1 MSQELTLYKPN
12 PVTASLPSSPA
23 VVRGLDRTELA
34 IIRAAAAPEI
44 GTMPAEAVAGELR
57 KKLPMLAMDVGCK
70 IVPGA
75 EWDYKVMRITE
86 VLQTKYPR
94 LALPEIR
101 VAFDMLV
108 AWELDDYL
116 PRSSSGQPDRGH
128 YQQFSLEYIC
138 KVLNAYNRKRGQVL
152 SKALGLLPP
161 EFPEAPGRPERAY
174 PEKTYRDCVTAFLEY
189 KYRGRMPA
197 LSFIMRGVFYDIL
210 SRAGLAA
217 EFEVTAE
224 IQRAIF
230 QSAMNDFARAGEVA
244 ELERLRKKGETAG
257 ELQAR
262 AAIRARDRELER
274 TFAWMVENEVQ
285 ITDYVTIKDEN

>member
-12 PVTASLPSSPA
+12 PVTASLPSSQA

-34 IIRAAAAPEI
+34 IIRAAANPEI
-44 GTMPAEAVAGELR
+44 GGMSPEVVGSELR

-101 VAFDMLV
+101 VAFDMLL
-108 AWELDDYL
+108 AWELDDFL

-138 KVLNAYNRKRGQVL
+138 KVLNAYNRKRGRVL
-152 SKALGLLPP
+152 SKALDLLPAKFPAP
-161 EFPEAPGRPERAY
+161 EGKPERAY
-174 PEKTYRDCVTAFLEY
+174 PEKTYRECIEAFLWY
-189 KYRGRMPA
+189 KYHGRMPS
-197 LSFIMRGVFYDIL
+197 LSSIMRGVFYDIL
-210 SRAGLAA
+210 SRAGLAD

-230 QSAMNDFARAGEVA
+230 QRAMNEYARAGEVGD
-244 ELERLRKKGETAG
+244 LERLRKKGETAA

-262 AAIRARDRELER
+262 AAIAARDRELER

-285 ITDYVTIKDEN
+285 ITDYIKYEN